1 MLKEEKSEYE
11 FNELKSNFFVE
22 QMEIDLTNK
31 VQSIYTDD
39 KGNSLHDESWVCA
52 M

>member
-1 MLKEEKSEYE
+1 MLKEEKIQPE

-22 QMEIDLTNK
+22 QMEVDLTNK
-31 VQSIYTDD
+31 VQSISTDA
-39 KGNSLHDESWVCA
+39 KGNSYHDESWVCA